1 MNEAPL
7 PERWNYFFKACEA
20 VSVKGPT
27 VKLPGGHA
35 IVSVV
40 EATAVERVHFTAAQV
55 TFDLLPGQ
63 LKKLEA
69 QGAAERHG
77 RTWKDAPA
85 GSTTAG

>member
-7 PERWNYFFKACEA
+7 PDRWNYYFTACEA
-20 VSVKGPT
+20 VSARGPT

-40 EATAVERVHFTAAQV
+40 EATAVERVYFTGAQT

-63 LKKLEA
+63 LKKLES
-69 QGAAERHG
+69 QGVAERHG
-77 RTWKDAPA
+77 RTWKPA
-85 GSTTAG
+85 AES